1 MKRKPPVPDFH
12 AAKRAARVS
21 GLASGSAEPE
31 AEESSDGV
39 VALAALRALANGR
52 TTYPTSWNY
61 DMHLPFRLVV
71 LSMLREPRIA
81 NTGLKTHTRNELLAM
96 LIAEYRSLLRKGDS
110 PLYNRVGDSM
120 FDVFP
125 ADLTDLIMASVS
137 LEGEGR
143 FWFALH
149 PAVRVALPD
158 RLFAATLKWDDMLAR
173 IRAERK
179 YVTNPWHRS
188 LQDTLLHDG
197 ACDIPEESGMRH
209 RTHVERARALYDEGR
224 AHLCAAFDKRQSGV
238 QSGNSVARDAANR
251 FIEAGVMLKKLIWDI
266 TEDDMYT
273 EKPAY
278 VRVRFLIAHTYY
290 YTAIALY
297 LRDERAAA
305 CLYLI
310 EARPLFMGRYAGP
323 AAVAAGPEMRAR
335 ALQFVDDALIIM
347 EGVMGMADDR
357 ALLLAHLAT
366 LGALDLL
373 SAWEKRLGIV
383 NNKQD

>member
-1 MKRKPPVPDFH
+1 
-12 AAKRAARVS
+12 
-21 GLASGSAEPE
+21 
-31 AEESSDGV
+31 V
-39 VALAALRALANGR
+39 VALAALRALANRR

-61 DMHLPFRLVV
+61 DMYVPFRLVV

-81 NTGLKTHTRNELLAM
+81 SIGLKTHTRNELLAM
-96 LIAEYRSLLRKGDS
+96 LVAEYRGLLRKGDS
-110 PLYNRVGDSM
+110 PLYYRVGDST

-149 PAVRVALPD
+149 PAVRLALPD
-158 RLFAATLKWDDMLAR
+158 RLVAATLNWSDMLAR
-173 IRAERK
+173 IRLERK
-179 YVTNPWHRS
+179 YVTNPWHRT

-197 ACDIPEESGMRH
+197 VCDIPEESGMRH
-209 RTHVERARALYDEGR
+209 RAPAERARALYDKGR
-224 AHLCAAFDKRQSGV
+224 ANLCTIFDARQSGV
-238 QSGNSVARDAANR
+238 QSGNRVARIAANH
-251 FIEAGVMLKKLIWDI
+251 FIEAGVILKKLMWDI

-278 VRVRFLIAHTYY
+278 VRVRFLLAHTYY

-305 CLYLI
+305 CLYLV
-310 EARPLFMGRYAGP
+310 EARPLFMGRYAP
-323 AAVAAGPEMRAR
+323 HTATAVAAGGGPEMRAR
-335 ALQFVDDALIIM
+335 ALQFVDDALVIM
-347 EGVMGMADDR
+347 EGVLGVADDR
-357 ALLLAHLAT
+357 AVLLGHLAT

-373 SAWEKRLGIV
+373 NAWEKRLGIV